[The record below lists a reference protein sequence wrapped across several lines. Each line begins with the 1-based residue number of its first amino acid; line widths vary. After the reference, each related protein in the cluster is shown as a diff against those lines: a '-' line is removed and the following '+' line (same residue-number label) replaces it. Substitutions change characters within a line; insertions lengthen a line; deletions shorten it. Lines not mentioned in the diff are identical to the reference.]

1 MKWLLMIL
9 LFVVYGCRR
18 PAPGFDFDLFK
29 GTAAEELASA
39 VKNESK
45 VRIKEIL
52 RISKI
57 PPDTKEPKY
66 GHTLLMLAVVNNL
79 DKSVQIL
86 LEAGADPNMRSADGE
101 VDLTTPMLL
110 ACDNIFK
117 RQICD
122 LDVMKLLID
131 HKGNVND
138 SVPIQFLNADFVAKK
153 TPLLE
158 ACKSDCLGLVKLLV
172 ENGADINSYDY
183 KDGYGPISE
192 AIIYDNLHILKYLL
206 IDKNAKIPKYCY
218 VRQAHNESP
227 RQELTVTDFL
237 NEKEYKPNSKEYKL
251 REEILDFLHK
261 NNER

>member
-1 MKWLLMIL
+1 MKWFLMIL

-45 VRIKEIL
+45 GRIKEIL

-57 PPDTKEPKY
+57 SPDTKEPKY

-79 DKSVQIL
+79 DESVQIL
-86 LEAGADPNMRSADGE
+86 LEAGADPNMRSAKNEGE
-101 VDLTTPMLL
+101 NTPMFL
-110 ACDNIFK
+110 ACNPIFK

-138 SVPIQFLNADFVAKK
+138 SLKVQFLNADYIVKY
-153 TPLLE
+153 TPLIE
-158 ACKSDCLGLVKLLV
+158 ACKSDCLDLVKLLV

-183 KDGYGPISE
+183 KEGFGPISK
-192 AIIYDNLHILKYLL
+192 AIIYDNLHILKYLV
-206 IDKNAKIPKYCY
+206 IDKKAKIPKYCY